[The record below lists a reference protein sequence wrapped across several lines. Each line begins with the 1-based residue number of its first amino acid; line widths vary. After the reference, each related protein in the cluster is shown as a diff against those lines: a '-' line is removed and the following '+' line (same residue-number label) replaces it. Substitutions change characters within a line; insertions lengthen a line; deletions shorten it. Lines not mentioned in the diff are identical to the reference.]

1 MGCIPSCQ
9 ILSTVWEIALLVC
22 RICISKYLLSGLK
35 SHILHIL
42 FLTLLQE
49 IIQSHSNLF
58 ILKLCSIQR
67 FEVLKLFPVV
77 TVSQL
82 RVIEFIYLEL
92 N

>member
-1 MGCIPSCQ
+1 M
-9 ILSTVWEIALLVC
+9 
-22 RICISKYLLSGLK
+22 

-49 IIQSHSNLF
+49 IIQSPSNLF
-58 ILKLCSIQR
+58 IVKLCSIQR
-67 FEVLKLFPVV
+67 FEVLKLVPMV